1 MPRFQALV
9 GMLLHK
15 NEKRTTKR
23 KSMSSFL
30 LSIFHWAISVLP
42 VNVPNDYYIIY
53 VISVFFFCFHFGGKG
68 GGGCLASKKK
78 AVDIS
83 YDILFLLLKI
93 FDYTQVVSQN
103 KREIMM
109 EMYSY
114 TGKLEIVCM
123 VYSITPER

>member
-1 MPRFQALV
+1 MITILY
-9 GMLLHK
+9 ML
-15 NEKRTTKR
+15 
-23 KSMSSFL
+23 FL
-30 LSIFHWAISVLP
+30 
-42 VNVPNDYYIIY
+42 
-53 VISVFFFCFHFGGKG
+53 FFFSVSILGEKG